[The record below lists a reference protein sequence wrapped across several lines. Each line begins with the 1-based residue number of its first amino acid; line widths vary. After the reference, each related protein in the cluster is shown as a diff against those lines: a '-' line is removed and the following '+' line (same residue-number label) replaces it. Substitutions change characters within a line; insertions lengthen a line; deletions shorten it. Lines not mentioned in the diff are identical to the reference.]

1 MYLAY
6 GIYQQAEELLQNA
19 IKQNPDNDSYR
30 TKLAETYL
38 SSKNSDAF
46 IDLATEMNQ
55 RREGKETAA
64 WKKIVDIG
72 TQLTPG
78 HALFKG
84 TGAGMVD
91 DLSMDDLAS
100 HKPES
105 MDIDVSEEDQQEALL
120 PDLDLG
126 SNESE
131 VVAAAEE
138 TVEFDLSE
146 TGAETITEE
155 EGVEFD
161 LSEAGAASETE
172 LEAEAEEDAV
182 EFDLSEAVDESPAEA
197 EEDAVEFDLDET
209 QALDPGQDDEEE
221 FSLDIEAGEL
231 GIEEEAETAEHVAD
245 ADNELD
251 LSAAAESL
259 ITADDAEEEEFS
271 LDDVDASTLGLDIA
285 DEDADTSTATEAA
298 EADETGQPMDETAA
312 IVDLDDMD
320 LDEAIVEAVAQ
331 PEMDDELDLS
341 DLDDVDEVGTKL
353 DLAKAYLDMGDAD
366 GTRSILDEVMS
377 EGDDTQKRE
386 AEELLRQIG

>member
-1 MYLAY
+1 
-6 GIYQQAEELLQNA
+6 
-19 IKQNPDNDSYR
+19 
-30 TKLAETYL
+30 
-38 SSKNSDAF
+38 
-46 IDLATEMNQ
+46 MNQ

-72 TQLTPG
+72 AQLTPG

-84 TGAGMVD
+84 TAAGVVD

-100 HKPES
+100 HTPES
-105 MDIDVSEEDQQEALL
+105 MDIDLSEDDQQEALL
-120 PDLDLG
+120 PDLDLE
-126 SNESE
+126 NDEAE
-131 VVAAAEE
+131 AAAKATATAEE

-146 TGAETITEE
+146 TGAETIVEE

-161 LSEAGAASETE
+161 LSEAGAATE
-172 LEAEAEEDAV
+172 AGVGAEAVEDAV
-182 EFDLSEAVDESPAEA
+182 EFDLSEAISESPVEA

-209 QALDPGQDDEEE
+209 QALEPEQADEEE
-221 FSLDIEAGEL
+221 FSLDIEADEL
-231 GIEEEAETAEHVAD
+231 GFEEEAETAEHVAD
-245 ADNELD
+245 ADNDLD
-251 LSAAAESL
+251 LSAEAESL
-259 ITADDAEEEEFS
+259 NVADDAGEEEFS
-271 LDDVDASTLGLDIA
+271 LDDVDASSLGLDIA
-285 DEDADTSTATEAA
+285 DDDAEESTVLETA
-298 EADETGQPMDETAA
+298 EADKAGQSTDDIAEIMDLEN
-312 IVDLDDMD
+312 MD

-331 PEMDDELDLS
+331 PETDDELDLS